1 MGDETLLL
9 EKTKLEEHL
18 RKELEENC
26 QLRNKEVETRKRYLE
41 EHKMKNKLHE
51 KVSKIE
57 KEYKEERQ
65 INSLYYDI
73 FSKQKAKI
81 SRLEKDLGTND
92 NSNLVLENDMIM
104 ISSQSYAKNPTVT
117 NGSGEK

>member
-57 KEYKEERQ
+57 KECKEERQ

-81 SRLEKDLGTND
+81 SRM
-92 NSNLVLENDMIM
+92 ENDMIM

-117 NGSGEK
+117 NGSGEKDSMVQYI